1 MYCLPVPYGRLEDSP
16 DMDGVLEDRCIDLA
30 NPSQSSP
37 WGLLGNDTSF
47 FMAKFLFP
55 ASSFQVVVATLADPL
70 KVMIS
75 GAPASGKGTQ
85 CELIKTKVSDLFMN
99 SLVCYC
105 IMSYNP
111 PVQRVQSLAAVQL
124 AFF

>member
-1 MYCLPVPYGRLEDSP
+1 M
-16 DMDGVLEDRCIDLA
+16 
-30 NPSQSSP
+30 
-37 WGLLGNDTSF
+37 
-47 FMAKFLFP
+47 
-55 ASSFQVVVATLADPL
+55 ADPL

-85 CELIKTKVSDLFMN
+85 CELIKTKVSDFDLFMN

-105 IMSYNP
+105 IMSYIP
-111 PVQRVQSLAAVQL
+111 SVQRVQSLAAVQL